1 MSLKKLNWNDAVGDN
16 GVIDSD
22 GNYVTDA
29 ASVAHAPLND
39 YVIKKVKG
47 GYIVF
52 YGGRHPDSTFKTI
65 EAAKDWAENTHYRD
79 KMQKWVEPDSVTD
92 IVNWFKAAK
101 PEPTDL
107 DKCVQMGCH
116 FEEFAEGIEAIN
128 SDADDIYEAA
138 KDLKTVGAIETP
150 DNIAMFVQCINKLEL
165 LDSLC
170 DQIVTAI
177 GVGYMMGFDMQGALA
192 EVIRSNNSKMVNGK
206 FEFDENGKI
215 MKPKSFSEPQLES
228 FLGVDHGKN

>member
-1 MSLKKLNWNDAVGDN
+1 MSLLQPLVWSNRNKAKTPFRSYHVKVINNEICVSYGSKDGLPAKGFATIDDAK
-16 GVIDSD
+16 
-22 GNYVTDA
+22 
-29 ASVAHAPLND
+29 H
-39 YVIKKVKG
+39 
-47 GYIVF
+47 
-52 YGGRHPDSTFKTI
+52 
-65 EAAKDWAENTHYRD
+65 WAEHLHYRAE
-79 KMQKWVEPDSVTD
+79 MLTYLQPDSVRQ
-92 IVNWFKAAK
+92 IESWFKAAK

-150 DNIAMFVQCINKLEL
+150 DNIAMFVQYINKLEL

-215 MKPKSFSEPQLES
+215 MKPKSFSEPQLER
-228 FLGVDHGKN
+228 FLGGKK